1 MTETEVDCTNIEID
15 NTKEEILKEL
25 AALKD
30 SIRKIE
36 SSCNESIS
44 FLEIKIDAI
53 GQELC
58 NFKQSN
64 NSTNYQIGT
73 LVGEIERC
81 KTDIME
87 IREMILHIDYWLS
100 NSGIKEESKNS
111 NIQNLKKENEEL
123 KKRIDELTTENQL
136 IGIKNLEDEFCRD
149 AFNMTID
156 SYSQEN
162 HKLKK
167 AFGAINM
174 ILNQVQG

>member
-1 MTETEVDCTNIEID
+1 MTEPEGDCPNVEID
-15 NTKEEILKEL
+15 NTNEEILKEL

-30 SIRKIE
+30 SIRKTE
-36 SSCNESIS
+36 SSCNKSMS
-44 FLEIKIDAI
+44 FLEIETDAV

-58 NFKQSN
+58 NLKKSN

-73 LVGEIERC
+73 LVAEIEKC

-100 NSGIKEESKNS
+100 NSGIKEESENS

-123 KKRIDELTTENQL
+123 KKRNDELRTENQL